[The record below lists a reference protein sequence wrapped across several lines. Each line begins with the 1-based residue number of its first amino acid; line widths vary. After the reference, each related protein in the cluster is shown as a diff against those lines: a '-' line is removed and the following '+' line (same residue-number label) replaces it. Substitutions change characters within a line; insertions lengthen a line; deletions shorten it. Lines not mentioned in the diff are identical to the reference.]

1 MNEQIKIINGRYYHN
16 FCGEQMNITTR
27 LIDTHRQTI
36 YECHHCRF
44 KIIETRY
51 IGGKNENINN

>member
-27 LIDTHRQTI
+27 LI
-36 YECHHCRF
+36 
-44 KIIETRY
+44 ETRY